1 MVKVGPQILNVYK
14 GMGGILD
21 APEKRITQLFDSF
34 KEKKRSTQTYNVTS
48 KTTCLSLKY
57 FTV

>member
-21 APEKRITQLFDSF
+21 APEKRITQIFDSSKK
-34 KEKKRSTQTYNVTS
+34 KEAHKLTMSH
-48 KTTCLSLKY
+48 LKLL
-57 FTV
+57 VSA